1 MNAPPSMASELRH
14 LGIPLMAVFI
24 VAMGYGIVLPVL
36 PFVLARLPTDGANQF
51 VALHTGLLT
60 ASYMFSLFL
69 FSPIWGRLSD
79 RLGRR
84 SVILAGIA
92 GFSGATLAF
101 AFIQTLPMAYG
112 VRILAGM
119 FAAAVVPVVY
129 ASTGDDATP
138 QARARAFAWLSA
150 ASAFGFLFGPTLS
163 AWLMPARA
171 ADGHFALPFYAV
183 SLLGVIVWLA
193 AFWWL
198 PAAPIQS
205 IRGKLP
211 KSGAPYLIAL
221 LALSLLA
228 TFGLGSFEVGL
239 ALEGQQTLGLGPR
252 QVEIMFSECSLVMIL
267 VQAFAL
273 PALIT
278 RTGGRSLLAPALA
291 AMAAGLV
298 VLPFSAN
305 FGGLL
310 LTVGLIAAAGGI
322 LIPALAYLV
331 SLTAGTGQGLA
342 FGAQTAAVSLGQ
354 AVGSAAAGWLFPLHH
369 GAPFWVTAGLLV
381 LGAMTAH
388 FARIVWKPLD
398 EAGHRRPES
407 SDVREIKG

>member
-1 MNAPPSMASELRH
+1 
-14 LGIPLMAVFI
+14 
-24 VAMGYGIVLPVL
+24 MGYGIVLPVL
-36 PFVLARLPTDGANQF
+36 PFVLARLPSVGTSQF
-51 VALHTGLLT
+51 IARHTGLLT
-60 ASYMFSLFL
+60 ASYLFSLFL

-84 SVILAGIA
+84 SLILTGIA

-101 AFIQTLPMAYG
+101 AFIQDLTMAYG

-129 ASTGDDATP
+129 ASTSDDVTP

-150 ASAFGFLFGPTLS
+150 ASALGFLFGPALS
-163 AWLMPARA
+163 AWLMPAQA
-171 ADGHFALPFYAV
+171 AGGHLAMPFYAV
-183 SLLGVIVWLA
+183 SLLGAMVWLA

-198 PAAPIQS
+198 PMAPRS
-205 IRGKLP
+205 MHGKLP

-221 LALSLLA
+221 LSLSLLA

-239 ALEGQQTLGLGPR
+239 ALDGQQTLGLGPR
-252 QVEIMFSECSLVMIL
+252 PVEVMFSVCSLVMIL

-273 PALIT
+273 PPLMT
-278 RTGGRSLLAPALA
+278 RINGGSLLAPALA

-298 VLPFSAN
+298 MVPFSAD

-310 LTVGLIAAAGGI
+310 LTVGWVAAAGGI
-322 LIPALAYLV
+322 LVPTLAYLV
-331 SLTAGTGQGLA
+331 SLAAGTGQGLA
-342 FGAQTAAVSLGQ
+342 FGAQTAIVSLGQ
-354 AVGSAAAGWLFPLHH
+354 AIGSAAAGWLFPLHR

-381 LGAMTAH
+381 LGAVAAH
-388 FARIVWKPLD
+388 IARIVWKPVED
-398 EAGHRRPES
+398 GARRQPEPAGG
-407 SDVREIKG
+407 REIKS